1 MIHVFATQTAI
12 EWYDG
17 AIMMARTQITL
28 EPETQRQ
35 AQKRAREL
43 GVSFAEYIRRLVARD
58 LHRPKGNP
66 DVSRI
71 FDLGRSAGS
80 DIRHNKDQ
88 MIGEAFLAERR
99 RSRG

>member
-1 MIHVFATQTAI
+1 
-12 EWYDG
+12 
-17 AIMMARTQITL
+17 MMSRTQVTL

-58 LHRPKGNP
+58 LDRPKAKP

-71 FDLGRSAGS
+71 FNLGSSGGS
-80 DIRHNKDQ
+80 NIRKHKDQ
-88 MIGEAFLAERR
+88 MIGEAVDAMHR
-99 RSRG
+99 RSRR

>member
-1 MIHVFATQTAI
+1 
-12 EWYDG
+12 
-17 AIMMARTQITL
+17 MMARTQITL

-58 LHRPKGNP
+58 LDRPKVKP

-71 FDLGRSAGS
+71 FNLGSGGRTNIAR
-80 DIRHNKDQ
+80 DKDKL
-88 MIGEAFLAERR
+88 IGEAFAAEHQ
-99 RSRG
+99 RSRR